1 LWLFNLARYFLKYVI
16 GGFLM
21 MKRFVGVVSGASV
34 LSLLAGV
41 AMAAPDLTS
50 FTVDTASVDT
60 MAGIVLAGLAGLWGI
75 RKLIKTINRS

>member
-1 LWLFNLARYFLKYVI
+1 
-16 GGFLM
+16 M
-21 MKRFVGVVSGASV
+21 MKKIVSVVTGVGFT
-34 LSLLAGV
+34 LLAGA